1 MDARRFVPNPI
12 RTQDYSHPTWDNSR
26 PPYGQFA
33 PTPKDNSRPYLKT
46 IRSQFSDEDLYTS
59 LYISTLVFCWRLE
72 IRTFRW
78 GNKMTTFPH

>member
-46 IRSQFSDEDLYTS
+46 IRSQFSDE
-59 LYISTLVFCWRLE
+59 E
-72 IRTFRW
+72 RT
-78 GNKMTTFPH
+78 TIITVLLLQ